1 MDKIT
6 GDCIDL
12 LSIHTITQKHIE
24 LLNSYSNLLTEVEA
38 LDNNMKSMKL
48 IEDSEDNFEK
58 LSLTSQLT
66 KTVSNMV
73 LDFVQITSCLHELEK
88 KFVAE

>member
-1 MDKIT
+1 MDKTT

-24 LLNSYSNLLTEVEA
+24 LLNSYTNLLTEVEA

>member
-24 LLNSYSNLLTEVEA
+24 LLNSYTNLLTEVEA
-38 LDNNMKSMKL
+38 LDNHMKAMKL

-58 LSLTSQLT
+58 LSLTTQLT

>member
-1 MDKIT
+1 
-6 GDCIDL
+6 
-12 LSIHTITQKHIE
+12 
-24 LLNSYSNLLTEVEA
+24 
-38 LDNNMKSMKL
+38 MKAMKL

>member
-1 MDKIT
+1 MT

-24 LLNSYSNLLTEVEA
+24 LLNSYTNLLTEVEA

-58 LSLTSQLT
+58 LSLTTQLT

>member
-24 LLNSYSNLLTEVEA
+24 LLNSYTNLLTEVEA

-58 LSLTSQLT
+58 LSLNTQLT

>member
-1 MDKIT
+1 MDKMT

-24 LLNSYSNLLTEVEA
+24 LLNSYTNLLTEVEA

-48 IEDSEDNFEK
+48 IEDSEDNLIVRSNGPPPDITYVQNRNLFSK
-58 LSLTSQLT
+58 NYNKSASL
-66 KTVSNMV
+66 
-73 LDFVQITSCLHELEK
+73 
-88 KFVAE
+88 

>member
-1 MDKIT
+1 MDGRSQSSGGTPMGENFGPSPGAI
-6 GDCIDL
+6 
-12 LSIHTITQKHIE
+12 
-24 LLNSYSNLLTEVEA
+24 LNSGFIDEIRAASTTFASDSLLYGPA
-38 LDNNMKSMKL
+38 IDKS
-48 IEDSEDNFEK
+48 K

>member
-1 MDKIT
+1 MT

-24 LLNSYSNLLTEVEA
+24 LLNSYTNLLTEVEA

>member
-1 MDKIT
+1 MDKMT

-24 LLNSYSNLLTEVEA
+24 LLNSYTNLLTEVEA
-38 LDNNMKSMKL
+38 LENNMKSMKL

-58 LSLTSQLT
+58 LSLTTQLT

>member
-1 MDKIT
+1 MT

-24 LLNSYSNLLTEVEA
+24 LMNSYTNLLTEVEA
-38 LDNNMKSMKL
+38 LDNHMKAMKL

>member
-6 GDCIDL
+6 GDSIDL
-12 LSIHTITQKHIE
+12 LSIHAITQKHLE
-24 LLNSYSNLLTEVEA
+24 LLNSYTNLLGEVES
-38 LDNNMKSMKL
+38 LDNQMKAMIL
-48 IEDSEDNFEK
+48 IENSEDNSEK

-73 LDFVQITSCLHELEK
+73 VDFVQITSCLHELEK
-88 KFVAE
+88 KFIA